1 MVLSIYPSHYLVQ
14 LAWAKQLVVD
24 RLTFEPVTFGSQ
36 TISTSHVG
44 NVISI
49 GSASAFCTYPEPRGD
64 ELKTLLGIS
73 CGGVAFIVHLSDSR
87 CCSVELD
94 ASNALLLHLPE
105 ASSNNVAD

>member
-1 MVLSIYPSHYLVQ
+1 MPHGMVLSIHPSHYLAQ
-14 LAWAKQLVVD
+14 LAWARQLVVD

-49 GSASAFCTYPEPRGD
+49 GSASAFGTYPEPRGD
-64 ELKTLLGIS
+64 ELRTLLGIP

-87 CCSVELD
+87 RC
-94 ASNALLLHLPE
+94 A
-105 ASSNNVAD
+105 